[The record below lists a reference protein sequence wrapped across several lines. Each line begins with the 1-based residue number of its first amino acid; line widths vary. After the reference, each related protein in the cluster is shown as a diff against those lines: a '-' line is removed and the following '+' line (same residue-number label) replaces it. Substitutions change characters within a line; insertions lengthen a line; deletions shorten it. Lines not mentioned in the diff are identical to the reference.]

1 MSAQDNGE
9 RIVNGGHGLG
19 YYQTTGDVLDPTGA
33 DGAASTG
40 VDPME
45 YLRTFNY
52 GGVCT
57 LEDGTVLPDFTL
69 VADDGNFNGRLP
81 QRVDL

>member
-1 MSAQDNGE
+1 MAVALVGSTFAVSSLYVSAQDKGE

-19 YYQTTGDVLDPTGA
+19 YYQTTGDECDPTGA

-45 YLRTFNY
+45 YLSFNC
-52 GGVCT
+52 GRVST
-57 LEDGTVLPDFTL
+57 L
-69 VADDGNFNGRLP
+69 
-81 QRVDL
+81 